1 MIRIR
6 PGSVADA
13 LAIARV
19 RHESWRAGYGGIIPA
34 EIIERVTGRY
44 DARQEQA
51 VFASRP
57 WRRTLVAEQVP
68 PAAGAIRN
76 RPAADPVAAAPGTA
90 VPGTVPAGEI
100 VGYASYGP
108 ERGLDGAP
116 RKRRGSRRPREN
128 RRAELY
134 ALYVAPGWW
143 STGTGRAL
151 MQQVLEE
158 TRREGYPR
166 IVLWV
171 LEQNARARRFYER
184 AGFRRQGR
192 SHVLHELGAV
202 TEICYERDITPP

>member
-19 RHESWRAGYGGIIPA
+19 RYESWRAGYAGIIPA

-44 DARQEQA
+44 DAHQEQT

-57 WRRTLVAEQVP
+57 WRRTLVAEQA

-76 RPAADPVAAAPGTA
+76 RPAADPAAAAPAAAAAEA
-90 VPGTVPAGEI
+90 VPPGEI

-108 ERGLDGAP
+108 ERGLDRAP
-116 RKRRGSRRPREN
+116 RTRRGSQHAREN
-128 RRAELY
+128 GRAELY

-158 TRREGYPR
+158 TRREGFPR
-166 IVLWV
+166 IVVWV

-184 AGFRRQGR
+184 AGFRPQGR